1 MSTKPSRCVRRH
13 LARLSGVQSLRQVTA
28 IALLLTMTACGGQS
42 SSPTAPSAP
51 AVVYEIEDVVPPTL
65 IRDVKPSY
73 SAQALAA
80 GIQGTVLMSAVV
92 LANGSV
98 GDVVVTQSLDTQF
111 GLDPLA
117 VAAAKQWL
125 FRPATK
131 DGVPVAVRVTIEM
144 YFIIR

>member
-1 MSTKPSRCVRRH
+1 M
-13 LARLSGVQSLRQVTA
+13 
-28 IALLLTMTACGGQS
+28 
-42 SSPTAPSAP
+42 
-51 AVVYEIEDVVPPTL
+51 